1 MEQQRVLHEDA
12 VRRLARL
19 EELPVVDH
27 VAVYEEL
34 HRDLR
39 DSLSDDATPDDDAVE
54 PRH

>member
-1 MEQQRVLHEDA
+1 MEQQRGLHEDA

-27 VAVYEEL
+27 VAVYEAL

-39 DSLSDDATPDDDAVE
+39 DSLSDDATPDDAAAE